1 MVDFYQKLK
10 HNQQQPE
17 PLDVL
22 TFADVKL
29 AFEGDFWGLV
39 FESKVGF
46 SNIFWTTSSNT
57 TWIP

>member
-1 MVDFYQKLK
+1 VVDFYQKLK

-29 AFEGDFWGLV
+29 AFEGDF
-39 FESKVGF
+39 
-46 SNIFWTTSSNT
+46 
-57 TWIP
+57 